1 MRQDQQKE
9 AETTKTEKQKKTLTS
24 FQLPIPT
31 TSEFRYPWTLKIHE
45 PNFFFLFA
53 VTVKNVQSKN
63 ALVMNMEF
71 C

>member
-9 AETTKTEKQKKTLTS
+9 AETSKIEKQTITVTS

-31 TSEFRYPWTLKIHE
+31 TSEVRYPWTFQIYE

-53 VTVKNVQSKN
+53 ATVKNVQSKMHW
-63 ALVMNMEF
+63 L
-71 C
+71 